1 MNYDTYRLTLNYY
14 RRSSCMYTY
23 SFQDLKKLKAVRRF
37 EVSCKKKKEER
48 KKDKGK
54 NNSDYLI
61 ILKIDNKDLKRVN
74 IKIINV

>member
-14 RRSSCMYTY
+14 RWSSCMYTY
-23 SFQDLKKLKAVRRF
+23 SFQDLKKLKAVRRL
-37 EVSCKKKKEER
+37 EGSRKKKRRR